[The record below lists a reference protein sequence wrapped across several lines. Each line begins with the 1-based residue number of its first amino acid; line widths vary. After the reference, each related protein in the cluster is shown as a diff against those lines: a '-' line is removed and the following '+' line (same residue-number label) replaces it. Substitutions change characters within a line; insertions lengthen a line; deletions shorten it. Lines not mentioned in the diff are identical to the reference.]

1 MAFPQYFKGDSEEL
15 KFYNS
20 VSPLIDVLSQDHD
33 DFFDECYSC
42 YILGELLYDNN
53 LSPLSN
59 AIDRELFR
67 TSFKSIVDAF
77 VDVGTFEAYISV
89 FEKIFGESVN
99 LTFTIP
105 AAGKLEIDIIASEI
119 ELTDFVAR
127 EIGED
132 AYVFSEI
139 ETQDEIDTLVFQSIQ
154 GFTSQY
160 ELEQMLFE
168 MVPAGIYTEITLT
181 LGA

>member
-20 VSPLIDVLSQDHD
+20 ASPMIDVLSQEHD
-33 DFFDECYSC
+33 DFFNESYACYV
-42 YILGELLYDNN
+42 LGELLYDNN

-59 AIDRELFR
+59 AIDRDIYR
-67 TSFKSIVDAF
+67 TSFESIIEAF
-77 VDVGTFEAYISV
+77 VEVGTFEAYISV
-89 FEKIFGESVN
+89 FEKIFGTGVSV
-99 LTFTIP
+99 TFTIP
-105 AAGKLEIDIIASEI
+105 AAGKLEIDIIASDI

-127 EIGED
+127 EVGTD

-139 ETQDEIDTLVFQSIQ
+139 QTQDEIDTLVFQSIQ

-160 ELEQMLFE
+160 ELEQMIFE
-168 MVPAGIYTEITLT
+168 MVPAGIYTEITLN